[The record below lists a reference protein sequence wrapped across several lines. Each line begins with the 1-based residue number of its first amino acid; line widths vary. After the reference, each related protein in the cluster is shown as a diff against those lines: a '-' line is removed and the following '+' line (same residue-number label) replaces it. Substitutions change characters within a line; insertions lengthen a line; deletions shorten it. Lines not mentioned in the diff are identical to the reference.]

1 MKEDKFGVRTVVALV
16 AFFIL
21 VILLGSYVGKK
32 LVNVVRAS
40 GDAEVGAAPLKSQE
54 SQVPAA
60 AVTLEYVGAAD
71 ETAPEIGEPL
81 VLQTEAA
88 AEMPETSQTP
98 EAEPEAAAYPVDEP
112 EPLLPIA
119 VEEEIPLSEASVAQ
133 ETAPEPAEEEGAAEK
148 LPEESLSIT
157 IPEEDALEENMP
169 ETAAQDEVL
178 PEPAAAEESEPQNE
192 EATALTEKPRLSL
205 WARILAFFN
214 FGKRKQASDP
224 LAEAAKVTG
233 TETAPEPVL
242 IEPFVQAPEEA
253 DQVLAEELP
262 QELPPAPEEQAQRPL
277 TEEFDFSDYACL
289 APEYEETTPG
299 IDAEIQSA
307 EPNWMA
313 EDAELL
319 DEGEAY
325 ESGGGVLSSEGDPQE
340 IEEKQAEAAAQPQQ
354 ATAQPTAQP
363 TQEPAT
369 PAPTA
374 TPGAM
379 PVVGASGNPDEIGR
393 TGILFALAGSLAL
406 GFFFWKLAS
415 SKLKQ

>member
-40 GDAEVGAAPLKSQE
+40 GDSAVGAAPLKSQE

-60 AVTLEYVGAAD
+60 AVTLEYVGTAD

-88 AEMPETSQTP
+88 AEMPEAPQTP
-98 EAEPEAAAYPVDEP
+98 EAEPDAAAYPVDEP

-119 VEEEIPLSEASVAQ
+119 VEEEIPLSEASAAQ
-133 ETAPEPAEEEGAAEK
+133 ETAPEPTEEEAAAEK

-157 IPEEDALEENMP
+157 IPEEDALEETMP

-178 PEPAAAEESEPQNE
+178 PELAAAEESEPQNE

-214 FGKRKQASDP
+214 FGKGKQASDP
-224 LAEAAKVTG
+224 LAEAAEVTG
-233 TETAPEPVL
+233 TESAPEPAS
-242 IEPFVQAPEEA
+242 IEPLEQAPEEA

-277 TEEFDFSDYACL
+277 TEEFDYRDYACL

-340 IEEKQAEAAAQPQQ
+340 IEEKQVEAAAQPQQ

-415 SKLKQ
+415 SKLKP

>member
-1 MKEDKFGVRTVVALV
+1 
-16 AFFIL
+16 
-21 VILLGSYVGKK
+21 
-32 LVNVVRAS
+32 
-40 GDAEVGAAPLKSQE
+40 
-54 SQVPAA
+54 
-60 AVTLEYVGAAD
+60 
-71 ETAPEIGEPL
+71 L

-112 EPLLPIA
+112 EPPLPIA
-119 VEEEIPLSEASVAQ
+119 SEEEIPLSEASAAQ
-133 ETAPEPAEEEGAAEK
+133 ETAPEPEEEAAAEK
-148 LPEESLSIT
+148 LPEQSLSIT

-233 TETAPEPVL
+233 NESAPEPAL
-242 IEPFVQAPEEA
+242 IEPLEQAPEETEK
-253 DQVLAEELP
+253 QLAGELT
-262 QELPPAPEEQAQRPL
+262 QELPPAPEDQAERPL
-277 TEEFDFSDYACL
+277 TEEYDYSDYACL

-340 IEEKQAEAAAQPQQ
+340 IEEKQVEAAAQPQQ

-379 PVVGASGNPDEIGR
+379 PVVGAPGNPEEIGR

-415 SKLKQ
+415 SKLKP

>member
-60 AVTLEYVGAAD
+60 AVTLEYVGTAD

-98 EAEPEAAAYPVDEP
+98 EVEPEAAAYPVDEP

-119 VEEEIPLSEASVAQ
+119 VEEEIPLSEASAAQ
-133 ETAPEPAEEEGAAEK
+133 ETAPEPEEEAAAEK
-148 LPEESLSIT
+148 LPEQSLSIT
-157 IPEEDALEENMP
+157 IPEEDALEEIMP
-169 ETAAQDEVL
+169 ETAAQDELL

-192 EATALTEKPRLSL
+192 EATALTEKPRPSL

-224 LAEAAKVTG
+224 LAEAAEVTG
-233 TETAPEPVL
+233 TESVPEPAS
-242 IEPFVQAPEEA
+242 IEPLVQAPEEA

-262 QELPPAPEEQAQRPL
+262 QELPPAPEEQAERPL

-289 APEYEETTPG
+289 APEYEETMPE

-340 IEEKQAEAAAQPQQ
+340 IEEKQVEAAAQPQQ